1 MLPAPPTPPR
11 PDRVR
16 AAVGRGPGESYPAR
30 TVRRAPVLVIA
41 LLACALLGSP
51 ALAQEKRVPASAA
64 DVGRAWVRDWTRG
77 EETAVCSVVAQP
89 LLVDMALASGTS
101 ACSGAVGSALRAAT
115 GRWGGASIVTQR
127 AELVDGTL
135 ARVTF
140 TLRHTLAGGGPVLPD
155 RIFLTRP
162 DGRTGKPWRVAS
174 LGLLP
179 FVASGASDLAID
191 PSTLDP
197 PGDPRRLREP
207 IRPGR
212 LRPACSG
219 EAVTVEDAA
228 GDVRAQA
235 PPPRAAGQLLP
246 EHPRGQRFG
255 TIRASRPFVFTG
267 ARRRTMQSLDIRDL
281 TMFREADGQVCL
293 EVRFAEA
300 PRPDSRLLV
309 RWFEPIPGSNTEGTA
324 GAVEVRFDGR
334 AGRHFWFDR
343 ARTTVTD
350 PDFATR
356 YRPRVPRIGRSGN
369 VLSIR
374 LSAQDMS
381 NPERFRIALQSASTS
396 TSDPGAVAHVSAG
409 DTMGRQASGFD
420 WPSGLAAPI
429 FDASGVN

>member
-1 MLPAPPTPPR
+1 
-11 PDRVR
+11 
-16 AAVGRGPGESYPAR
+16 
-30 TVRRAPVLVIA
+30 VRRANVLVIA
-41 LLACALLGSP
+41 LLSCASLASP
-51 ALAQEKRVPASAA
+51 AAAQEKQVPASAA
-64 DVGRAWVRDWTRG
+64 DVARAWVRDWSRG
-77 EETAVCSVVAQP
+77 EETAVCSVVARP
-89 LLVDMALASGTS
+89 LLQDMALASGTS
-101 ACSGAVGSALRAAT
+101 ACSGAVASALRAAT

-127 AELVDGTL
+127 AELLDDTL

-140 TLRHTLAGGGPVLPD
+140 TLRHTLPGTAPVLAD
-155 RIFLTRP
+155 RIYLTRP
-162 DGRTGKPWRVAS
+162 DGRTGRPWRVAS

-179 FVASGASDLAID
+179 FVASGASDIAID

-197 PGDPRRLREP
+197 PGTRPRLRAP

-212 LRPACSG
+212 LSPACSG

-246 EHPRGQRFG
+246 KHPRGQRFG
-255 TIRASRPFVFTG
+255 TIRANRPFAFTG
-267 ARRRTMQSLDIRDL
+267 PRRRAMRSLDIRDL
-281 TMFREADGQVCL
+281 TMFREADGHVCL
-293 EVRFAEA
+293 QVRFTQA

-309 RWFEPIPGSNTEGTA
+309 RWFEPGSGGVTDAA

-334 AGRHFWFDR
+334 GGRHFWFDR

-350 PDFATR
+350 PDLAPGFR
-356 YRPRVPRIGRSGN
+356 SRVPRIGRSGS

-374 LSAQDMS
+374 LSAQDMN

-409 DTMGRQASGFD
+409 DTMGRQASGFE